1 MFQYPLTLTFQYRL
15 APQLAVTDANG
26 QLIVY
31 VKQKLF
37 ALKEQITLYADE
49 QQTTPLY
56 RIQATAVLRVSPT
69 YAFTDAEG
77 RPLGAVKREGVASLW
92 RARYQILDGDLQV
105 MTIAELNPWL
115 KVIAALV
122 DEIPF
127 VGLLNG
133 YLFRPAYGVTRQD
146 GTLVLRLVRQPS
158 MLDRRFRIES
168 AGTLTDEE
176 ERRALLSLVLVVLTE
191 RARS

>member
-15 APQLAVTDANG
+15 APQLTVTDANG
-26 QLIVY
+26 QMIVY

-37 ALKEQITLYADE
+37 ALKEQITLYTDQ
-49 QQTTPLY
+49 QQTNPLY
-56 RIQATAVLRVSPT
+56 RIQATAMLKVSPT
-69 YAFTDAEG
+69 YVFTDVAG
-77 RPLGAVKREGVASLW
+77 RALGAVKREGVRSLW
-92 RARYQILDGDLQV
+92 RARYQILDGDTPV

-127 VGLLNG
+127 VGLLNS
-133 YLFRPAYGVTRQD
+133 YLFRPAYGVMRPD
-146 GTLVLRLVRQPS
+146 GTLVLRLGRQPS
-158 MLDRRFRIES
+158 LMDRRFQIES
-168 AGTLTDEE
+168 ASTVSDDE

-191 RARS
+191 RTRD